1 MILIIIGNLLGAW
14 KLCLLKAERTLQC
27 KVIVLERLSRQ
38 GHTVYYALVT
48 TRTLGPGDKPHLLH
62 STLLL
67 IQQFMFFV
75 CWFVKVAIFRTSSR
89 VQGRSLVGGQLLCRN
104 DHRSSTE
111 RAVTI
116 GRKQWQ
122 TISIGKNQLDRMSQ
136 KYKRK
141 LCIEH
146 ANYNSYDDTCT
157 KVYKIRFSH

>member
-89 VQGRSLVGGQLLCRN
+89 VQGRSLVGDNYYAEMITGVVPRGLSQLAGNN
-104 DHRSSTE
+104 DKRS
-111 RAVTI
+111 
-116 GRKQWQ
+116 
-122 TISIGKNQLDRMSQ
+122 QL
-136 KYKRK
+136 
-141 LCIEH
+141 
-146 ANYNSYDDTCT
+146 A
-157 KVYKIRFSH
+157 KINWIA